1 MSVDRAFVTSLER
14 YLDDEAGDF
23 TPAYADR
30 VIERTA
36 ATRQRAWWSSPE
48 RWLPMD
54 LTMRRPLVARA
65 NVRALA
71 ILAVIGLLIAAIAAY
86 AVGTQHRLP
95 PPFGI
100 ARNGE
105 VVVSTDGDI
114 YAVDPTSGQRRILV
128 GGETFDF
135 GGVFDRQGTRF
146 LFLRGAPSDCGK
158 ADCGLILAVADAD
171 GSGVRELTP
180 PTRLLD
186 WVDWSPDGTQIAYLG
201 ERAKGDGHS
210 LNVVNVDGTGLRT
223 LDVHRPAHEIQW
235 RMGAEPEIVFRGDQ
249 VTEFDPA
256 PGIFAVHPD
265 GTGFRELSP
274 SPATFQNDFQG
285 VNVSSDGNLI
295 AFMRTDA
302 DSRFQIHILDLRSG
316 GERVLPGPA
325 EMAQMGPAFSPD
337 ASSVMYVRAGD
348 DGRVRL
354 VVAPADGSTMGREL
368 GPTIAGNGEAINNQG
383 WSPDGTA
390 VYANYDSDKTA
401 RLLPVDG
408 STPLVLG
415 TGELALVGY
424 QRLAP

>member
-1 MSVDRAFVTSLER
+1 MTPDDVFVKDLER
-14 YLDDEAGDF
+14 FLDGRAGSAPAGYLAE
-23 TPAYADR
+23 TL
-30 VIERTA
+30 ERTSEA
-36 ATRQRAWWSSPE
+36 SQVRWWSSPE

-54 LTMRRPLVARA
+54 LTLRRPLLGRTS
-65 NVRALA
+65 VRALA

-95 PPFGI
+95 PPFGM

-114 YAVDPTSGQRRILV
+114 YTVDPSSGQRRLLV

-146 LFLRGAPSDCGK
+146 LFLRGAPSGCGK
-158 ADCGLILAVADAD
+158 ADCGLILAVANAD
-171 GSGVRELTP
+171 GSAVRELTP

-201 ERAKGDGHS
+201 EQQKGDGHS

-223 LDVHRPAHEIQW
+223 LDVHRPAHELAW
-235 RMGAEPEIVFRGDQ
+235 RLGADEIVFRGDQ
-249 VTEFDPA
+249 VTEIDPA

-265 GTGFRELSP
+265 GTGLRELSP

-285 VNVSSDGNLI
+285 VTVSSDGDLL

-302 DSRFQIHILDLRSG
+302 DSRFQVHILDLRSG
-316 GERVLPGPA
+316 QERVLPAPDG
-325 EMAQMGPAFSPD
+325 MAQMGPAFSPD
-337 ASSVMYVRAGD
+337 ATHILYVRAGD

-354 VVAPADGSTMGREL
+354 VVAPVDASTPGREL
-368 GPTIAGNGEAINNQG
+368 GPTIAGSGEAINNQG

-401 RLLPVDG
+401 RLLPIDG
-408 STPLVLG
+408 STPIVLG